1 MNTVQPHAAFRP
13 IPTLPTYEEPNVAR
27 FLVVPG
33 SDAGFLIPS
42 DAHPLG
48 DLHIQG
54 LDAPGVAPGMPAMLL
69 FRTQYTKGARFSVR
83 LNSSSEFMFH
93 AEESAARSWHELV
106 APGVLREQD
115 NELVLAV
122 APDGQVIFSEIAIL
136 YTSNKLTVS
145 RPIVLEPTPG

>member
-1 MNTVQPHAAFRP
+1 MATVQPHAPFRP

-33 SDAGFLIPS
+33 SDAGFLVPS
-42 DAHPLG
+42 EDNPLG
-48 DLHIQG
+48 DRHIQG
-54 LDAPGVAPGMPAMLL
+54 LDAPGAAPGMPAVLL
-69 FRTQYTKGARFSVR
+69 FRTQYTQGTRFSLR
-83 LNSSSEFMFH
+83 LNHSFEFQFH
-93 AEESAARSWHELV
+93 AVESAAKSWHELI

-122 APDGQVIFSEIAIL
+122 SPDGQAIFSEIAIL
-136 YTSNKLTVS
+136 YTSNKLTVT

>member
-1 MNTVQPHAAFRP
+1 MAAVPSHAPVRP
-13 IPTLPTYEEPNVAR
+13 IPNLPTYEEPNVAR

-54 LDAPGVAPGMPAMLL
+54 LDAPGAAPGMPALLL
-69 FRTQYTKGARFSVR
+69 FRTEYTKGTRFSVR
-83 LNSSSEFMFH
+83 LNSSSEFRFE
-93 AEESAARSWHELV
+93 AGESAARSWHELV

-122 APDGQVIFSEIAIL
+122 GPDGQAIFSEIAIL
-136 YTSNKLTVS
+136 YTSNKLSLT
-145 RPIVLEPTPG
+145 RPIVLEPSPG